1 MYTMRNYFFVG
12 IVIFLLTASIGY
24 FVHDSIVGS
33 LGREYVYDLS
43 WRDDR
48 IAQLERQA
56 ATDSPVVSLGV
67 KPDVIVP
74 QDLNNGIDPVV
85 VFNPGGKFSDAEKEM
100 ITKRLINPLVD
111 YYRMHSDVPKVYGIM
126 VTIHDNKQ
134 QYLYGVDVLLRG
146 DGKNYLK
153 NGYFGFLYGTPGT
166 EIEYWQPECMGK
178 CELNKAYMAK
188 YPYIK

>member
-1 MYTMRNYFFVG
+1 MGRVIIGYMYTMRNYFFVG

-48 IAQLERQA
+48 IAQLEKNNA
-56 ATDSPVVSLGV
+56 A
-67 KPDVIVP
+67 
-74 QDLNNGIDPVV
+74 IDPVV
-85 VFNPGGKFSDAEKEM
+85 IFNPGGKFSDAEKEM

-146 DGKNYLK
+146 DEKNYLK
-153 NGYFGFLYGTPGT
+153 NGYFGFLYGTAGT

-178 CELNKAYMAK
+178 CELNKEYMAK